1 MNGLIVV
8 FNCNLQQTNKII
20 TLALQLATT
29 ATILVY
35 ANVTRCEPNNQI
47 RNQTVNASHTSILR
61 VVKITKLQ
69 AYS

>member
-47 RNQTVNASHTSILR
+47 RNPYTYLWSM
-61 VVKITKLQ
+61 
-69 AYS
+69 

>member
-35 ANVTRCEPNNQI
+35 ANVTRCEPNQI

-69 AYS
+69 SYS